1 MLPRYVKQH
10 FNSERTHNPTL
21 TSGHAIPPKSAL
33 TTVIGDNPVRV
44 RKMKFAEVMFCL
56 ANCEAFRW
64 GLQLNQFNFLGI
76 IMNHIP
82 FSRRQLLKGLGLIGL
97 STTSS
102 RIFASSNSKRLGVAL
117 VGLGYYSRDILAPA
131 LQLTRHC
138 QLTGIVTGS
147 PEKIPYWQKTYGIL
161 DYNIYTYK
169 NMHEIANNPAIDV
182 IYVVTPTGTHKQ
194 FTGIGAN
201 AGKHV
206 WCEKPMAMNAD
217 ECQAMINVCKKNKVQ
232 LTIGYRMQHEP
243 NTKKI
248 MQFAQEK
255 PYGNI
260 KEIIAEAG
268 YNNTGN
274 SHGWRADP
282 TLGGGA
288 MYDMGVYP
296 LNAARY
302 TAGEEPIAVR
312 ATMTSTRELYKDVDE
327 TTEFELEFASGARA
341 TCATSYAR
349 NMNSLR
355 ANCEKGWYE
364 LKPFQSYSGV
374 RGRTSSGLEL
384 AASPLNQQAVQMDND
399 ALSILQHS
407 PIVVPGEEGMKDIVI
422 LEAIFKA
429 AKEGKRIVL

>member
-1 MLPRYVKQH
+1 MTEGVTTK
-10 FNSERTHNPTL
+10 
-21 TSGHAIPPKSAL
+21 SG
-33 TTVIGDNPVRV
+33 N
-44 RKMKFAEVMFCL
+44 
-56 ANCEAFRW
+56 
-64 GLQLNQFNFLGI
+64 NFLWGF
-76 IMNHIP
+76 NVKHVV
-82 FSRRQLLKGLGLIGL
+82 FSRRQLLKGLGLL
-97 STTSS
+97 SLGTAAHSS
-102 RIFASSNSKRLGVAL
+102 FASSSAKRIGVAL
-117 VGLGYYSRDILAPA
+117 VGLGYYSRDLLAPA

-147 PEKIPYWQKTYGIL
+147 PEKIPYWQKTYGIM
-161 DYNIYTYK
+161 DYNIYNYN

-194 FTGIGAN
+194 FTEIAAN

-206 WCEKPMAMNAD
+206 WCEKPMAMTAR
-217 ECQAMINVCKKNKVQ
+217 ECQAMIDACKKNKVQ
-232 LTIGYRMQHEP
+232 LTIGYRMQHEA

-248 MQFAQEK
+248 MQFARDK
-255 PYGNI
+255 PFGKI
-260 KEIIAEAG
+260 QGIIAKAG
-268 YNNTGN
+268 YNNTGDT
-274 SHGWRADP
+274 HDWRADP
-282 TLGGGA
+282 KLGGGA

-302 TAGEEPIAVR
+302 TAGEEPIAVS
-312 ATMTSTRELYKDVDE
+312 ASMISTRELYKHVDE

-341 TCATSYAR
+341 VCATSYAR

-384 AASPLNQQAVQMDND
+384 PASPLNQQAVQMDND
-399 ALSILQHS
+399 ALSILHNA
-407 PIVVPGEEGMKDIVI
+407 PIIVPGEEGMKDIVI

-429 AKEGKRIVL
+429 AKEGKRIVI

>member
-1 MLPRYVKQH
+1 MNY
-10 FNSERTHNPTL
+10 FNL
-21 TSGHAIPPKSAL
+21 T
-33 TTVIGDNPVRV
+33 
-44 RKMKFAEVMFCL
+44 
-56 ANCEAFRW
+56 
-64 GLQLNQFNFLGI
+64 
-76 IMNHIP
+76 
-82 FSRRQLLKGLGLIGL
+82 RRQLLKTLGLLGL
-97 STTSS
+97 ATNVPPG
-102 RIFASSNSKRLGVAL
+102 FASSSAKRLGVAL
-117 VGLGYYSRDILAPA
+117 VGLGYYSRDLLAPA

-147 PEKIPYWQKTYGIL
+147 PEKIPYWQQHYGIL
-161 DYNIYTYK
+161 DYNIYNYN

-194 FTGIGAN
+194 FTEIAAN

-206 WCEKPMAMNAD
+206 WCEKPMAMNAR
-217 ECQAMINVCKKNKVQ
+217 ECQAMIDVCKRNKVQ

-243 NTKKI
+243 NTQKI
-248 MQFAQEK
+248 IQFAQEK
-255 PYGNI
+255 PFGKI
-260 KEIIAEAG
+260 QEIIAQAG
-268 YNNTGN
+268 YHHTGS

-282 TLGGGA
+282 KLGGGA

-302 TAGEEPIAVR
+302 TAGEEPVAVTAR
-312 ATMTSTRELYKDVDE
+312 MESTRDIYNAVDE

-349 NMNSLR
+349 NMNTLR

-384 AASPLNQQAVQMDND
+384 PASPLNQQAVQMDND
-399 ALSILQHS
+399 ALSILYNT

-429 AKEGKRIVL
+429 AKEGKRIAL

>member
-1 MLPRYVKQH
+1 MNQL
-10 FNSERTHNPTL
+10 
-21 TSGHAIPPKSAL
+21 AL
-33 TTVIGDNPVRV
+33 
-44 RKMKFAEVMFCL
+44 
-56 ANCEAFRW
+56 
-64 GLQLNQFNFLGI
+64 
-76 IMNHIP
+76 
-82 FSRRQLLKGLGLIGL
+82 SRRKLLKGLGLLGVGAA
-97 STTSS
+97 TSS
-102 RIFASSNSKRLGVAL
+102 SFASSSARRLGVAL

-147 PEKIPYWQKTYGIL
+147 PEKIPYWQQTYGIL
-161 DYNIYTYK
+161 DYNIYNYS

-182 IYVVTPTGTHKQ
+182 IYVVTPTGTHKR
-194 FTGIGAN
+194 FTEVGAH

-206 WCEKPMAMNAD
+206 WCEKPMAMSGN
-217 ECQAMINVCKKNKVQ
+217 ECQAMIETCKKNKVQ
-232 LTIGYRMQHEP
+232 LTIGYRMQHET

-248 MQFAQEK
+248 MQFAREK

-268 YNNTGN
+268 YNNT
-274 SHGWRADP
+274 SDTHGWRTDP
-282 TLGGGA
+282 KLGGGA

-302 TAGEEPIAVR
+302 TAGEEPIAVS
-312 ATMTSTRELYKDVDE
+312 ASMASTRELYKHVDE

-341 TCATSYAR
+341 KCTTSYAR

-374 RGRTSSGLEL
+374 SGHTSSGLEL
-384 AASPLNQQAVQMDND
+384 PASPLNQQAVQMDND
-399 ALSILQHS
+399 ALSILYNS
-407 PIVVPGEEGMKDIVI
+407 PIVVPGEEGMRDIVI

-429 AKEGKRIVL
+429 AKMGKRILL